1 MVNKFYGSANSEAEL
16 VTNLYGSGY
25 ILSSFSATVPQA
37 DSQGSDMEVTA
48 VDSAIITPLV
58 NSNAQA
64 RGFMDSGWSSG
75 GKIVLFIVNLRYITI
90 QLATAEGSTY
100 LVYQQDTPSWG
111 QIKAIL
117 RDDYGITLT
126 GNFTTVANYVKV
138 TIPISP
144 TIIQNAQRIAKLYG
158 SVNNATKLIYQE
170 GFGHAEYYRYGRM
183 VYYTDSSH
191 TTTKTISLESQSD
204 IDGLCAQSVWDT
216 TWNASVQGISI
227 PNTDIK
233 EVYLTSLVSSIPNN
247 FLYRC
252 TSLDNLDFSQTTIT
266 TTNPYFVNG
275 CSSLN
280 VPITI
285 PQTLTTMLGGFLSNN
300 ASFNQPITL
309 PSGLVSIG
317 YNFFTGNDSM
327 TSPINVGSLS
337 ESIIL
342 EDTYSSYSF
351 NVNSPS
357 AAYTNGIP
365 IAGSNRAAW
374 IARFPNLSGPWYRKL
389 IDAGY

>member
-1 MVNKFYGSANSEAEL
+1 MATNMYGPVNSQATRVSELYGPVNGEARIVNKVYGPVN
-16 VTNLYGSGY
+16 G
-25 ILSSFSATVPQA
+25 QA
-37 DSQGSDMEVTA
+37 K
-48 VDSAIITPLV
+48 IIH
-58 NSNAQA
+58 Q
-64 RGFMDSGWSSG
+64 
-75 GKIVLFIVNLRYITI
+75 
-90 QLATAEGSTY
+90 
-100 LVYQQDTPSWG
+100 
-111 QIKAIL
+111 
-117 RDDYGITLT
+117 
-126 GNFTTVANYVKV
+126 
-138 TIPISP
+138 
-144 TIIQNAQRIAKLYG
+144 
-158 SVNNATKLIYQE
+158 
-170 GFGHAEYYRYGRM
+170 GFGHIDYSSSGYGRV

-191 TTTKTISLESQSD
+191 TTTRTINLESQSD
-204 IDGLCAQSVWDT
+204 INGLCAQSVWNT

-227 PNTDIK
+227 PNTNIK

-247 FLYRC
+247 FLYCC

-285 PQTLTTMLGGFLSNN
+285 PQTLTTMLGGFFSEN

-317 YNFFTGNDSM
+317 YNFFTGNNSM

-342 EDTYSSYSF
+342 EDTYSSHSF
-351 NVNSPS
+351 NVSSSS
-357 AAYTNGIP
+357 AAYANGIP

-374 IARFPNLSGPWYRKL
+374 IARFPDLSGTWCRKL